1 MAYWE
6 FALKKTTQSI
16 VKSPI
21 KAVSQWREF
30 MASDMLDPNQ
40 SLTVFKDDRV
50 DQMSI
55 KGN

>member
-6 FALKKTTQSI
+6 FVFKKTTQSK